1 MELFKKAGKFLDG
14 ALNVLMASTLAFMC
28 ILVFGNVVL
37 RYGFNSGIT
46 WSEEMSR
53 FLFIWMSFL
62 GAIGALK
69 DNDHLGVDTLVRKL
83 PTGAK
88 RIVFVI
94 SNAIVLYVLYLLFD
108 GSWKITLSSVGSRA
122 PATGLS
128 MAFIYGTGLVVS
140 IGMGLIIL
148 VHLYQALF
156 RPGAIDEL
164 TRMKE
169 SEEEIMAA
177 APVQHE
183 ATELALGR
191 KQGAAGGE
199 R

>member
-1 MELFKKAGKFLDG
+1 MKKIGAVLEK
-14 ALNVLMASTLAFMC
+14 ALNALMAFCLAFMS

-37 RYGFNSGIT
+37 RYAFNSGIT
-46 WSEEMSR
+46 WSEEMAR

-62 GAIGALK
+62 GAVGALK

-88 RIVFVI
+88 RVVFVI
-94 SNAIVLYVLYLLFD
+94 SNVIVLYVLYLLLD
-108 GSWKITLSSVGSRA
+108 GSWKMTMSGLESKA
-122 PATGLS
+122 PATGLP

-148 VHLYQALF
+148 YHLYQALF
-156 RPGAIDEL
+156 RPGAIEEL

-177 APVQHE
+177 APVEHE
-183 ATELALGR
+183 AAELALGR
-191 KQGAAGGE
+191 TQGAAGGE